1 MLKKILSV
9 FVAMALVLS
18 MVACG
23 STNETT
29 GTDATEVVATGEYKV
44 GMVTSVGGVN
54 DGSYSQSAWEGLTKA
69 QEELG
74 VQVTYI
80 ESKTDADYASNI
92 ETLVDEEYDVIMG
105 VGYQLAD
112 AIAEAAKA
120 YPDQKFVIIDDSTY
134 ADLPNLACLMFEQA
148 QASYLVGYIAGMTTE
163 SNNVGFVLGMV
174 SPVMH
179 EFGYGYAAGVLAA
192 NPEAK
197 IQMANAN
204 SFVDPAIGK
213 SIATSMITDG
223 ADVIFHAAAGTGLG
237 VIETCKESGVKAIG
251 VDFDQNYLAPETV
264 ITSALKQVNEVAYIV
279 CEQVV
284 NDDFKTGITVYN
296 LANEGVGYADC
307 DLISDEVRTA
317 VEDVKAKILAG
328 EIVVPKT
335 QEDFEAVCG
344 TDVYTLD

>member
-1 MLKKILSV
+1 MFKKILSV
-9 FVAMALVLS
+9 VLATAMVVGL
-18 MVACG
+18 VACG
-23 STNETT
+23 NAEVSTES
-29 GTDATEVVATGEYKV
+29 GAEAVAKSDYKV

-74 VQVTYI
+74 VQTTYI

-92 ETLVDEEYDVIMG
+92 ETLIDEEYDVIMG
-105 VGYQLAD
+105 VGFQLAD

-163 SNNVGFVLGMV
+163 TNNVGFVLGMV

-264 ITSALKQVNEVAYIV
+264 ISSALKQVNEVAYIV

-284 NDDFKTGITVYN
+284 NDNFKAGVTVYD

-307 DLISDEVRTA
+307 DLISEEVRTA
-317 VEDVKAKILAG
+317 VESAKAKILAG
-328 EIVVPKT
+328 GIVVPKT
-335 QEDFEAVCG
+335 QEEFEALYG
-344 TDVYTLD
+344 DSVYTLD

>member
-1 MLKKILSV
+1 MLKKIFSV
-9 FVAMALVLS
+9 VLATAMVFGL
-18 MVACG
+18 VACG
-23 STNETT
+23 TAAVSTET
-29 GTDATEVVATGEYKV
+29 GATEVVAKGEYKV

-74 VQVTYI
+74 VQTTYI

-92 ETLVDEEYDVIMG
+92 ETLIDEEYDVIMG
-105 VGYQLAD
+105 VGFQLAD

-163 SNNVGFVLGMV
+163 ADNVGFVLGMV

-213 SIATSMITDG
+213 SIATSMITEG

-284 NDDFKTGITVYN
+284 NDEFKTGITVYD
-296 LANEGVGYADC
+296 LSNEGVGYADC
-307 DLISDEVRTA
+307 DLISEEVRTA
-317 VEDVKAKILAG
+317 VEDVKAKILSG

-335 QEDFEAVCG
+335 QADFEALYG
-344 TDVYTLD
+344 DSVYTLD

>member
-1 MLKKILSV
+1 MTKKILSLVVAAVMV
-9 FVAMALVLS
+9 FS

-23 STNETT
+23 NTNEVENTV
-29 GTDATEVVATGEYKV
+29 ATETVATGDYKV

-105 VGYQLAD
+105 VGFQLAD

-148 QASYLVGYIAGMTTE
+148 QASYLVGYIAGMSTE

-179 EFGYGYAAGVLAA
+179 EFGYGYTAGVLAA

-197 IQMANAN
+197 VQMANAN

-264 ITSALKQVNEVAYIV
+264 ISSALKKVNEVAYIV
-279 CEQVV
+279 CEQVI
-284 NDDFKTGITVYN
+284 NDEFVTGITVYD
-296 LANEGVGYADC
+296 LSNEGVGYADC
-307 DLISDEVRTA
+307 DLISDEIRTA
-317 VEDVKAKILAG
+317 VEEVKAQILAG
-328 EIVVPKT
+328 EVEVPKT
-335 QEDFEAVCG
+335 QEAFEALYG
-344 TDVYTLD
+344 DVYTLD

>member
-1 MLKKILSV
+1 MLKRI
-9 FVAMALVLS
+9 FTVLLTAT
-18 MVACG
+18 MIFGVVGCG
-23 STNETT
+23 STE
-29 GTDATEVVATGEYKV
+29 DASADGNYKV

-69 QEELG
+69 EAELG
-74 VQVTYI
+74 VEVTYL
-80 ESKTDADYASNI
+80 ESKTDSDYASNI

-105 VGYQLAD
+105 VGFQLAD
-112 AIAEAAKA
+112 AIAEAART

-163 SNNVGFVLGMV
+163 SDNIGFVLGMV

-179 EFGYGYAAGVLAA
+179 EFGYGFTAGVLAA

-197 IQMANAN
+197 VQMANAN
-204 SFVDPAIGK
+204 SFVDSAIGK

-237 VIETCKESGVKAIG
+237 VIEACKESDIYAIG
-251 VDFDQNYLAPETV
+251 VDFDQNYLAPEHV
-264 ITSALKQVNEVAYIV
+264 ITSALKKVNEVAYIV
-279 CEQVV
+279 CEQVI
-284 NDDFKTGITVYN
+284 NDDFKTGITVYD
-296 LANEGVGYADC
+296 LSNEGVGYADC
-307 DLISDEVRTA
+307 DLISDDVRTA
-317 VEDVKAKILAG
+317 VEEVKAKILSG

-335 QEDFEAVCG
+335 QADFEALHG
-344 TDVYTLD
+344 DAYILD

>member
-1 MLKKILSV
+1 MTKKILSLVVAAVMV
-9 FVAMALVLS
+9 FS

-23 STNETT
+23 NTNEVENTV
-29 GTDATEVVATGEYKV
+29 ATETVATGDYKV

-105 VGYQLAD
+105 VGFQLAD

-148 QASYLVGYIAGMTTE
+148 QASYLVGYIAGMSTE

-264 ITSALKQVNEVAYIV
+264 ISSALKKVNEVAYIV
-279 CEQVV
+279 CEQVI
-284 NDDFKTGITVYN
+284 NDEFVTGITVYD
-296 LANEGVGYADC
+296 LSNEGVGSADC

-317 VEDVKAKILAG
+317 VEAVKAQILAG
-328 EIVVPKT
+328 EVEVPKT
-335 QEDFEAVCG
+335 QEAFEALYG
-344 TDVYTLD
+344 DVYTLD